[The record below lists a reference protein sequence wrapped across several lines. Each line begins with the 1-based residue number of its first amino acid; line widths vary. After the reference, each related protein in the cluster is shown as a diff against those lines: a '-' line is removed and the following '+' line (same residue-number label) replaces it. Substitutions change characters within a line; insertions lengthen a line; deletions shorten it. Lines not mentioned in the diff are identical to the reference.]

1 MIDNRTPPRSGRSG
15 RRADGEAPG
24 ERRALGR
31 SGLRGATTARNA
43 LETLEAVARL
53 VEQSRQ
59 PVALAAIALEAG
71 HGASSVYRYVQVL
84 VARGY
89 LKHVDGGYG
98 LGSTILSLAGV
109 TLGSLDVRREAQPIL
124 HELARRTGETVHL
137 VVPDGLDVVYIDKV
151 EGRHAVLVNSRIG
164 ARAPA
169 TCTAV
174 GKVILAFGPPE
185 ARLKAAQ
192 QLVRRTARTQIDSRL
207 WLRHLDAVVRCGYAV
222 DMGENEDGIH
232 CVAAPIQDHE
242 GRVAA
247 ALSISGPAGR
257 MPLGRLT
264 EFAPY
269 VMAAAHEVARRL
281 GYRSDSG
288 RSEPPGPSPVGPDVL
303 DR

>member
-1 MIDNRTPPRSGRSG
+1 MIQNPLTSMSGRSG
-15 RRADGEAPG
+15 RKSDGETPG
-24 ERRALGR
+24 EPRVRDR
-31 SGLRGATTARNA
+31 SEVRGATTARNA

-53 VEQSRQ
+53 MEQSRQ
-59 PVALAAIALEAG
+59 PVALAAIAQEAG

-89 LKHVDGGYG
+89 LKHVDGGFD
-98 LGSTILSLAGV
+98 LGSTILNLAGV
-109 TLGSLDVRREAQPIL
+109 ALGSLDVRREAQPIL
-124 HELARRTGETVHL
+124 QELARRTGETVHL
-137 VVPDGLDVVYIDKV
+137 VVLDGLEVVYIDKV

-185 ARLKAAQ
+185 ARLKASQ
-192 QLVRRTARTQIDSRL
+192 QLVRRTARTQIDSSL
-207 WLRHLDAVVRCGYAV
+207 WLRHLDEVVRYGYAV

-257 MPLGRLT
+257 MPLKHLT
-264 EFAPY
+264 EFAPH
-269 VMAAAHEVARRL
+269 VVAAAHEVARRL
-281 GYRSDSG
+281 GYRSHNG
-288 RSEPPGPSPVGPDVL
+288 RSERPGPSPVGPGAHG
-303 DR
+303 R